1 MQDNKIVEEEEEEE
15 EDIDNLKVVENG
27 EMIQTSDD
35 FDNGNDESITT
46 RGGLELGSY
55 LFIGNGLQVVGLQSV
70 PADRAGKR
78 LFVCIS

>member
-1 MQDNKIVEEEEEEE
+1 MQD
-15 EDIDNLKVVENG
+15 NG

-35 FDNGNDESITT
+35 FDNGNDKSITT

-70 PADRAGKR
+70 PADRAGK
-78 LFVCIS
+78 LCICISR